1 MTYCLFAYISNLI
14 YNFIESLYEIRVM
27 YARFKNKFVNES
39 RVNKI
44 DFSNYMNLPKKNSFL
59 VFRHFTKD

>member
-1 MTYCLFAYISNLI
+1 
-14 YNFIESLYEIRVM
+14 M
-27 YARFKNKFVNES
+27 YARFKNKFIKES

-59 VFRHFTKD
+59 VFRNFTKD